1 VTRTTP
7 SLHLKPAEH
16 SAPGAAL
23 REAIDG
29 LGERYGLGAEQL
41 FELKVAATEALTNA
55 LRGASSERGV
65 DVSLGVREDAVE
77 IEVQNNGTFE
87 LGDPALFD
95 IESEGGRGIPL
106 MIALVDE
113 VEFASTRAG
122 MRVRLRKRLR
132 GPRRDLW
139 GAAPALS

>member
-1 VTRTTP
+1 MTQTTP
-7 SLHLKPAEH
+7 SVHLKLAEQ

-23 REAIDG
+23 REAIDS
-29 LGERYGLGAEQL
+29 LGKRYGLGAEQL

-55 LRGASSERGV
+55 LKGSRSERGV
-65 DVSLGVREDAVE
+65 DVSLGLREDAVE
-77 IEVQNNGTFE
+77 VEVQNDGTFE
-87 LGDPALFD
+87 LGNPALFD
-95 IESEGGRGIPL
+95 LESEGGRGIPL

-132 GPRRDLW
+132 RPRPSLLGVAR
-139 GAAPALS
+139 AFS